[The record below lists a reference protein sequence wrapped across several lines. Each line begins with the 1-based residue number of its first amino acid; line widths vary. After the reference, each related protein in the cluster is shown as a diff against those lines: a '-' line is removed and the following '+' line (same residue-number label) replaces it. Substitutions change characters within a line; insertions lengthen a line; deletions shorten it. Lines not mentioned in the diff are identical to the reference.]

1 MTLESLSAGWARD
14 TRLQAFCGIA
24 PGESAIEDVTMKHD
38 ESADRKALNLSRR
51 QILGYGA
58 GLVAGGMMVSRAQA
72 QGIEMAQVEWDDKFD
87 GGLTSTRL
95 PSTTVP
101 LLSEQS
107 VHASE
112 LALQD
117 YIALEQRGGWREV
130 PANARLQLGQRHP
143 NVMALRERLAASGD
157 IDPNSGMS
165 DTFDSYVEGA
175 VKRFQ
180 ARHGLITTGIVAEAT
195 IAAMNVPAQVRRQQL
210 ETNIV
215 RLRTMTGTLGK
226 RYVMVNIPA
235 ASIEAVEDN
244 LVHSRHTAVVGKA
257 DRPSPVMSAKI
268 VDINFNP
275 FWTVPA
281 SIVRK
286 DLIPKM
292 QADPGYLTKNKI
304 RIFDQ
309 RNGTELQPE
318 QVNWTTDE
326 ATNYM
331 FKQDPGDVNSLGVV
345 RINLPNKDAVYMH
358 DTPSKNIFGEN
369 FRFHSSGCVRVQNV
383 RELVTW
389 LLKDS
394 PGDWTRQKVDAVIR
408 SGERVDAKI
417 ASAIPVYWVY
427 ISAWGDPDGIV
438 QFRDDIYGRDG
449 IGPVAAIQQQ

>member
-1 MTLESLSAGWARD
+1 VIRG
-14 TRLQAFCGIA
+14 LQGLQDRAAF
-24 PGESAIEDVTMKHD
+24 ESAPEDVTMKHD
-38 ESADRKALNLSRR
+38 GTANNGPRALSRR
-51 QILGYGA
+51 EILGCGA
-58 GLVAGGMMVSRAQA
+58 GLMAGSMLASRA
-72 QGIEMAQVEWDDKFD
+72 EAQVEWDDRYD
-87 GGLTSTRL
+87 GGSQSTRL
-95 PSTTVP
+95 PNTTVP

-107 VHASE
+107 VQASE

-117 YIALEQRGGWREV
+117 YIAIEQRGGWQEV
-130 PANARLQLGQRHP
+130 SAGARLELGQRHP
-143 NVMALRERLAASGD
+143 TVMAVRQRLAASGD

-165 DTFDSYVEGA
+165 DTFDSYVEAA
-175 VKRFQ
+175 VRRFQ
-180 ARHGLITTGIVAEAT
+180 ARHGLNTTGAVAEST
-195 IAAMNVPAQVRRQQL
+195 IAAMNVPASTRRQQL

-215 RLRTMTGTLGK
+215 RLRTMTGVLGK

-235 ASIEAVEDN
+235 ASIEAVEDGA
-244 LVHSRHTAVVGKA
+244 VHSRHTAVVGKA
-257 DRPSPVMSAKI
+257 DRPSPVMNAKI

-281 SIVRK
+281 SIVKK

-292 QADPGYLTKNKI
+292 QADPSYLTKNKI

-318 QVNWTTDE
+318 QVNWTTNE

-331 FKQDPGDVNSLGVV
+331 FKQDPGDVNSLGAV

-383 RELVTW
+383 RELVAW
-389 LLKDS
+389 ILKDS
-394 PGDWTRQKVDAVIR
+394 PGDWNRQKIDAVIR
-408 SGERVDAKI
+408 SSERVDAKL
-417 ASAIPVYWVY
+417 AAPVPVYWVY
-427 ISAWGDPDGIV
+427 VTAWGGADGIV

-449 IGPVAAIQQQ
+449 IGPVAAIQQ